1 MNIARQASLFEA
13 DESQDEGQYTT
24 KIKAPIYEPTGKKP
38 HILELVDTTKTKQ
51 LIREIE
57 QSNLPQ
63 DEKEFLI
70 EAARR
75 HSVFHYEKI
84 AEYYAHSSRE
94 VQELMEKSAL
104 VIIDF
109 GKAIELG
116 YVRLCE
122 QIKNEYL
129 EQEDAE

>member
-1 MNIARQASLFEA
+1 MNIARQATLFAGE
-13 DESQDEGQYTT
+13 EPQDEGQYTS

-38 HILELVDTTKTKQ
+38 HILELVDTAKTKQ

-57 QSNLPQ
+57 QSNLPKE
-63 DEKEFLI
+63 EKDFLI
-70 EAARR
+70 EAAKR
-75 HSVFHYEKI
+75 HSVFHYERI
-84 AEYYAHSSRE
+84 AEYYAQSSKE
-94 VQELMEKSAL
+94 MQELMEKSAL

>member
-1 MNIARQASLFEA
+1 MNIARQATLFA
-13 DESQDEGQYTT
+13 GDESQDEGQYTN

-38 HILELVDTTKTKQ
+38 HILELVDTAKAKQ

-57 QSNLPQ
+57 ESSLPKE
-63 DEKEFLI
+63 EKDFLI
-70 EAARR
+70 EAAKR
-75 HSVFHYEKI
+75 HNVFNYEKI
-84 AEYYAHSSRE
+84 AEYYAHSSKE
-94 VQELMEKSAL
+94 LQELMEKSAL

-122 QIKNEYL
+122 EIRNQYIGDDDE
-129 EQEDAE
+129 

>member
-1 MNIARQASLFEA
+1 MNIARQASLFGA
-13 DESQDEGQYTT
+13 DESQDEAQYTT

-75 HSVFHYEKI
+75 HSVFNYEKI

-122 QIKNEYL
+122 EIKNQYIGV
-129 EQEDAE
+129 EDE

>member
-1 MNIARQASLFEA
+1 MKIARQGSLFGA
-13 DESQDEGQYTT
+13 DESQEEGQYTN

-38 HILELVDTTKTKQ
+38 HILELVDITKTKQ
-51 LIREIE
+51 LIREIAHT
-57 QSNLPQ
+57 NLPQ

-84 AEYYAHSSRE
+84 AEYYAHSNKE

-122 QIKNEYL
+122 EIKNQYL
-129 EQEDAE
+129 GAEDE

>member
-1 MNIARQASLFEA
+1 MNIARQATLFAGE
-13 DESQDEGQYTT
+13 EPQDEGQYTS

-57 QSNLPQ
+57 QSSLPKE
-63 DEKEFLI
+63 EKNFLI
-70 EAARR
+70 EAAKR
-75 HSVFHYEKI
+75 HSVFHYERI
-84 AEYYAHSSRE
+84 AEYYAQSSRE
-94 VQELMEKSAL
+94 MQELMEKSAL

-122 QIKNEYL
+122 EIKNQYIGI
-129 EQEDAE
+129 EDE